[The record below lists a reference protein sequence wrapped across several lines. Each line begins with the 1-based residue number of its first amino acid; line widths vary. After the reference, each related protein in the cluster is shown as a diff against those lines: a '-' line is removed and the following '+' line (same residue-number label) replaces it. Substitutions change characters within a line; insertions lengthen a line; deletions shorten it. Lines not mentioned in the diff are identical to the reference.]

1 MEQASVAKTLSA
13 LLEQKKLSVAELSER
28 TGIPRTTLYSMSKK
42 STNQVDLGHLKRLA
56 DFFGENIS
64 IFCGLEDYEPPLRL
78 SDEERLVLTIYRS
91 LNAAGKKKAKVGSLF
106 RTGKGGAHGFG
117 LHRAETILKQ
127 HGGWVKYNSEDGA
140 FTSEFL
146 VPAVE

>member
-1 MEQASVAKTLSA
+1 MCKNATMN
-13 LLEQKKLSVAELSER
+13 LLKRRMQTEEIGCKELSER

-91 LNAAGKKKAKVGSLF
+91 LNAAGKKRLSDYAEEL
-106 RTGKGGAHGFG
+106 GGNPNM
-117 LHRAETILKQ
+117 RRK
-127 HGGWVKYNSEDGA
+127 
-140 FTSEFL
+140 
-146 VPAVE
+146 

>member
-1 MEQASVAKTLSA
+1 MEQASVAKTLST

-64 IFCGLEDYEPPLRL
+64 IFCGLEDYEPPIRL

-91 LNAAGKKKAKVGSLF
+91 LNAAGKKRLADYADELGGNPNM
-106 RTGKGGAHGFG
+106 RGK
-117 LHRAETILKQ
+117 
-127 HGGWVKYNSEDGA
+127 
-140 FTSEFL
+140 
-146 VPAVE
+146 